1 MIFTVH
7 EPHPRAAIYL
17 RRTGDDPHCHRQS
30 EAVDFV
36 RARCFNLV
44 DTFVDDA
51 GTDIIRRPVAQAMLA
66 AARNRRFDVLVV
78 ASAAMIC
85 RSIRE
90 LVVLIDELAQ
100 HGVDFASANDRGL
113 DTTVNMSVL
122 DVARAMIKHERAA
135 HGELSRRGLLRT
147 QRAGVRRIGRPPRQF
162 NISEARRLQRSGK
175 SLKEISD
182 RLHVPK
188 TTLYRALMT
197 GVGVPKTPRAK
208 SERKPRPRPP
218 QADEPK
224 PQASFAFAAAP

>member
-1 MIFTVH
+1 MIVTVH

-30 EAVDFV
+30 EAIDFV

-66 AARNRRFDVLVV
+66 AARSRRFDVLVV
-78 ASAAMIC
+78 SSAAMIC

-113 DTTVNMSVL
+113 DTTVNMSVV

-135 HGELSRRGLLRT
+135 HGELTRRGLLRT
-147 QRAGVRRIGRPPRQF
+147 QRVGGRGPGRPPKQF
-162 NISEARRLQRSGK
+162 DVAEARRLQRNGK
-175 SLKEISD
+175 TLKEIAAKL
-182 RLHVPK
+182 RVPR
-188 TTLYRALMT
+188 TTLYRALQT
-197 GVGVPKTPRAK
+197 GIGVPKTPRAK
-208 SERKPRPRPP
+208 SERKARPRRP
-218 QADEPK
+218 QTDDPK
-224 PQASFAFAAAP
+224 PQVSFAFASAP